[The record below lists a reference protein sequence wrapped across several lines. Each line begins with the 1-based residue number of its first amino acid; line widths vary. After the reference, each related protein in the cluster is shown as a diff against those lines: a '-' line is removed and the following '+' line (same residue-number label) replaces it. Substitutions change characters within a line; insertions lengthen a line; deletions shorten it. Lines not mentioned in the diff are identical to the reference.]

1 MNLVAEDYEQLQLSK
16 LKLQVEMVKHLLKYR
31 FTWEEI
37 FLAIGC
43 SEEWLSW
50 AEKTIEEHEKGS

>member
-1 MNLVAEDYEQLQLSK
+1 MFRKKKKTEVNLKK

-37 FLAIGC
+37 FEAIGF
-43 SEEWLSW
+43 SKE
-50 AEKTIEEHEKGS
+50 